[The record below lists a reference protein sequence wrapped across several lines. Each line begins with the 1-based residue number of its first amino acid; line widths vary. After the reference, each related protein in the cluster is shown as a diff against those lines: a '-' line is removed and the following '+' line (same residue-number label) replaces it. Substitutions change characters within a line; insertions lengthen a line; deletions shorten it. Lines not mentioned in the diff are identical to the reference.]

1 MSVRTRAKRRRRESP
16 AHRRTPLLRQN
27 TSTIGAMR
35 IHEVALELLISDSM
49 VRKVIDSGDLH
60 AGCIG
65 KRKIVF
71 REDLEA
77 FKAKLRGVDQG
88 AVT

>member
-1 MSVRTRAKRRRRESP
+1 
-16 AHRRTPLLRQN
+16 
-27 TSTIGAMR
+27 MR
-35 IHEVALELLISDSM
+35 IHDVALELLISDSM
-49 VRKVIDSGDLH
+49 VRKLIDAGDLH

-77 FKAKLRGVDQG
+77 FKAKLRGIEQEG
-88 AVT
+88 GIT

>member
-1 MSVRTRAKRRRRESP
+1 
-16 AHRRTPLLRQN
+16 
-27 TSTIGAMR
+27 MR
-35 IHEVALELLISDSM
+35 ICDVAPELLISESM
-49 VRKVIDSGDLH
+49 VRNLIDRGELH

-77 FKAKLRGVDQG
+77 FKAKLRGIEPG
-88 AVT
+88 ATG